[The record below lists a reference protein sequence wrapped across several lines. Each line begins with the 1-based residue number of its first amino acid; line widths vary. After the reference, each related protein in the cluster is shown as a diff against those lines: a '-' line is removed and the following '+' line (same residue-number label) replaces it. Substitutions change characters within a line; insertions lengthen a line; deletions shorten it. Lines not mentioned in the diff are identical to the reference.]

1 MLKSLIIGEIVNV
14 HGVRGALKVT
24 PLTDD
29 PKRFR
34 TLKQVTVSH
43 QNHKK
48 TEKKIYAVVSAVLAG
63 NFVLLQLEGID
74 DRDKAM
80 MLRGALL
87 EIPREEAIVLPEDHY
102 FIGDLI
108 GCRVTESDGT
118 VLGFV
123 RDVFQTGS
131 NDVYRV
137 VSEQGAEILLP
148 AIGEVILRIDIAAG
162 EITVKL
168 LPGLREVYH
177 AD

>member
-48 TEKKIYAVVSAVLAG
+48 TKKKIYAVVSAVLAG

-74 DRDKAM
+74 DRDKAIE

-108 GCRVTESDGT
+108 EIPCYGIRRDCPWLRTGCLPDG
-118 VLGFV
+118 
-123 RDVFQTGS
+123 Q
-131 NDVYRV
+131 
-137 VSEQGAEILLP
+137 Q
-148 AIGEVILRIDIAAG
+148 
-162 EITVKL
+162 
-168 LPGLREVYH
+168 
-177 AD
+177 